1 MSKKLIYGFKVDKNH
16 GTGFLF
22 SLPGLIKPAK
32 NGVAGGAG
40 SEYIYDNSDLTSR
53 GKLND

>member
-1 MSKKLIYGFKVDKNH
+1 M
-16 GTGFLF
+16 
-22 SLPGLIKPAK
+22 PAK